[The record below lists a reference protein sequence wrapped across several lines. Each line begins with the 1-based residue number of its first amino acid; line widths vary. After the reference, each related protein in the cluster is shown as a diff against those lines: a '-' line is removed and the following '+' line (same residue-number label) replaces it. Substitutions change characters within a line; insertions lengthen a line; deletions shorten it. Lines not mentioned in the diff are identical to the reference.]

1 MTTRSLPLLRV
12 RATENRVRFLE
23 GQVDQLLLDHH
34 EARQCS
40 ECEELL
46 GEMSS
51 LLVVIHQLD
60 RQMHEL
66 YFDGL
71 PYNPEFSSST
81 RELFVR
87 WFALGNK
94 SLTLAAMFEAKGYG
108 VQGIEDFRQRCLEV
122 EACLNPSDEMNDAF
136 AALET
141 SALEQHD
148 RSETLAGLVDE

>member
-23 GQVDQLLLDHH
+23 GQVDQLFHGHH
-34 EARQCS
+34 ETRQCS

-46 GEMSS
+46 DETSS
-51 LLVVIHQLD
+51 LLEVIRQLD
-60 RQMHEL
+60 CQLHEL

-71 PYNPEFSSST
+71 PYNSEFNSMT
-81 RELFVR
+81 RDLFGR
-87 WFALGNK
+87 WLALGNK

-122 EACLNPSDEMNDAF
+122 EACLNPSDEMNEAF
-136 AALET
+136 AALEAN
-141 SALEQHD
+141 ALEQHS